1 MSKIKF
7 VGLHGHDTY
16 SIFDGLGYPSEHMN
30 FAYENGMNALAATN
44 HGNMNSLSYQVL
56 HAKKMKSEG
65 KEFKPIFGVE
75 AYFVP
80 SISEWAS
87 AYEKH
92 KLDKK
97 KSKKS
102 DEDEEAGIVIEDEEE
117 SKMNAK
123 DFINSRAHLV
133 LLAQNAIGLSNIY
146 QLISKS
152 YNPGNFYRFPRID
165 YDMLREH
172 NEGVIVLTACMGGPL
187 SKCFWQHREAGAER
201 VQMEMEKILLEFK
214 SIFNDRFYAEL
225 QWNGQAEQHEINKNV
240 IKVAQDNG
248 VSLVSTCDSHY
259 PRPELWKE
267 REIYKMLGWLGSK
280 NNSLETLPK
289 SREELKSELYPK
301 NGDQMWEAY
310 KKYSVQAGV
319 EYDDKVVLAS
329 IENTYQIAHEKIES
343 FLPDTTVRLPNF
355 VVPEGKTDI
364 QALIELCTD
373 SMKSHGFSTS
383 KEYINRLKEEL
394 SVIKDRG
401 FSKYFLTMKAI
412 ADKAVESQLVGAG
425 RGSAAGSLVSYL
437 LNITQLD
444 PIKYGLQFSRFM
456 QKNAK
461 DYPDIDYDVSDPMA
475 LKQTLIN
482 EWGSDSVVPI
492 SNWNTLQLRSL
503 IKDLAKLHDVPYQEV
518 NEVTSVMTKEATAP
532 AKERHGITAGVYA
545 PTFEEHLEFSETLQ
559 KFMAK
564 YPEVGKSVKALQG
577 QVRSSSRHAG
587 GVIVSE
593 NISKYMPL
601 ISSGGVTQTPWS
613 EGQNVRHL
621 EPLGFIKFDIL
632 GLTTLRIVENAIS
645 RILVKKGITS
655 PSFKDIKAFYD
666 QHLHPSIIN
675 FDDQSVYEN
684 IFHDGRWAGIFQF
697 TESGAQ
703 EFCKKAKPR
712 SIIDLSAVT
721 SIYRP
726 GPLSAKVDENY
737 IKAKEDPSSVKYLH
751 EVVEESTKETFGFL
765 IFQEQ
770 IALIAHKL
778 GKDLSLDEGNLL
790 RKVLTKKGTGKGHE
804 VKDGIYTKF
813 IDGCLEKSIS
823 EEDAKHLWQTFEFFS
838 GYGFNKS
845 HAVCYSI
852 LSYQCAWLLNYHPS
866 EWISSFLDEETKDDD
881 KAKAI
886 SVIKSLGYQ
895 IQSPNINTSSDKW
908 EASVN
913 GQTFYQPLSSIKGLG
928 EKAIEQILNNRPFHT
943 IDELLFNENIVYSK
957 LNKKG
962 LDVLGRCG
970 ALNDLMDN
978 RFSGSKHFWMSF
990 AGERPKT
997 KKKFLEYIEQYKEAK
1012 DFTREE
1018 TIENT
1023 SELLGYFPVSMV
1035 MSNSLYKSLNDSK
1048 VPPISAYDAEL
1059 QVCWFIPISVET
1071 KMSKN
1076 DKEYY
1081 VVQVTDDTG
1090 KITQVKCW
1098 SIDKKKDIVRP
1109 NRPYVAKLTFDEA
1122 FGGFSCIGVSKNWKM
1137 VG

>member
-16 SIFDGLGYPSEHMN
+16 SIFDGLGFPSDHMN
-30 FAYENGMNALAATN
+30 FAYENGMDALATTN

-56 HAKKMKSEG
+56 HAKKMKLEG
-65 KEFKPIFGVE
+65 KTFKPIFGVE
-75 AYFVP
+75 SYFVP

-133 LLAQNAIGLSNIY
+133 LLAKNEKGLSNIY

-165 YDMLREH
+165 FEMLQEH
-172 NEGVIVLTACMGGPL
+172 NEGVIALTACMGGPL
-187 SKCFWQHREAGAER
+187 SKCYWQYREQGDEKVQAE
-201 VQMEMEKILLEFK
+201 MSKLLLEFK
-214 SIFNDRFYAEL
+214 KIFGDRLYAEL
-225 QWNGQAEQHEINKNV
+225 QWNGYKDQHDINRNV
-240 IKVAQDNG
+240 IKVAQENS

-267 REIYKMLGWLGSK
+267 REVYKMLGWLGTK
-280 NNSLETLPK
+280 NNSLDTLPK

-301 NGDQMWEAY
+301 NGDEMWEAY
-310 KKYSVQAGV
+310 RKYSTSVGAV
-319 EYDDKVVLAS
+319 YDDQVVLDS
-329 IENTYQIAHEKIES
+329 IERTYQIAHQEIED

-355 VVPEGKTDI
+355 VVPAGKTDF
-364 QALIELCTD
+364 QALAELCTD
-373 SMKSHGFSTS
+373 SMNSYGLS
-383 KEYINRLKEEL
+383 KNREYIERLKEEL

-425 RGSAAGSLVSYL
+425 RGSAAGSLISYL

-444 PIKYGLQFSRFM
+444 PLKYGLQFSRFM

-461 DYPDIDYDVSDPMA
+461 DYPDIDYDVSDPMV
-475 LKQTLIN
+475 LKQILID
-482 EWGSDSVVPI
+482 EWGADSVVPI

-503 IKDLAKLHDVPYQEV
+503 IKDLAKLHGVPYQEV

-532 AKERHGITAGVYA
+532 AKERHGITAGVYS

-559 KFMAK
+559 KFMSK

-632 GLTTLRIVENAIS
+632 GLTTLRIVENAIY
-645 RILVKKGITS
+645 RILVKQGISNPT
-655 PSFKDIKAFYD
+655 FQQIKEFYTKN
-666 QHLHPSIIN
+666 LHPSVIDFN
-675 FDDQSVYEN
+675 DQNVYEN
-684 IFHDGRWAGIFQF
+684 VFQSGKWVGIFQF
-697 TESGAQ
+697 TENGAQ
-703 EFCKKAKPR
+703 EFCKKAKPK
-712 SIIDLSAVT
+712 SIIDLSAIT

-726 GPLSAKVDENY
+726 GPLSAKVDDNY
-737 IKAKEDPSSVKYLH
+737 VKAKENPDSVKYIH
-751 EVVEESTKETFGFL
+751 KVVEEVTKETFGFL

-804 VKDGIYTKF
+804 VKDGIYKKF
-813 IDGCLEKSIS
+813 IDGCLEKQIPT
-823 EEDAKHLWQTFEFFS
+823 EEAEHLWQTFEFFS

-852 LSYQCAWLLNYHPS
+852 LSYQCAWLLNYHPA

-886 SVIKSLGYQ
+886 SIVKSLGYQ
-895 IQSPNINTSSDKW
+895 IQPPNINNSGSKW
-908 EASVN
+908 EASSD

-928 EKAIEQILNNRPFHT
+928 EKAIEQIVTNRPFNT
-943 IDELLFNENIVYSK
+943 IEDLLFNDNIVYSK

-970 ALNDLMDN
+970 ALDKLMDN
-978 RFSGSKHFWMSF
+978 RFSGRKHFWMSF

-997 KKKFLEYIEQYKEAK
+997 KKKFLEYVEQYQQAG
-1012 DFTREE
+1012 DFTKEE
-1018 TIENT
+1018 IIENT
-1023 SELLGYFPVSMV
+1023 LELLGYFPISMA
-1035 MSNSLYKSLNDSK
+1035 MSNQLYKSLNESK
-1048 VPPISAYDAEL
+1048 VPPISKYDVDIQA
-1059 QVCWFIPISVET
+1059 CWFIPVSKET
-1071 KMSKN
+1071 KVSKN
-1076 DKEYY
+1076 EKEYY

-1090 KITQVKCW
+1090 KITQIKVW
-1098 SIDKKKDIVRP
+1098 SIDRKKDVIHV
-1109 NRPYVAKLTFDEA
+1109 NRPYVGKLTFDEA
-1122 FGGFSCIGVSKNWKM
+1122 FGGFSCIGVSKNWKL